1 MEGIVS
7 PGEHGE
13 KDMEGQG
20 SSDIDEE
27 DVAKAVQVGRNEDD
41 EDGSCAMG
49 ESGCFLAV
57 LPSHSGGHLGVNFTT
72 VFPIPEECFVSNA
85 CNKQKPRI
93 RTALAQSKTFL

>member
-1 MEGIVS
+1 MEGMNS
-7 PGEHGE
+7 PEEHGE

-27 DVAKAVQVGRNEDD
+27 DVAKEVQVGRNKDD

-57 LPSHSGGHLGVNFTT
+57 LPSHTGGHLGVKI
-72 VFPIPEECFVSNA
+72 PILPYCRGV
-85 CNKQKPRI
+85 KPMN
-93 RTALAQSKTFL
+93 